1 MKNWRIAVTIVFT
14 LILLIGCGSNQKT
27 VFDDVS
33 GKMTISEV
41 RAIKGDPDEEVNDYI
56 DNVEKSWYQQQ
67 DVIADTYN
75 NVELFGYK
83 GKAVFT
89 YSFIYDYKNAPYK
102 EEDTELSTIDWSLES
117 GKNFTE
123 KEYQDIS
130 KKLTKKFG
138 DSSVV
143 GDRNEWYD
151 ESDNTYILWYEK
163 LRCILAN

>member
-14 LILLIGCGSNQKT
+14 LILLIGCGSTQKT

-41 RAIKGDPDEEVNDYI
+41 RAIKGDPDEEVNDFT
-56 DNVEKSWYQQQ
+56 DHVEKSWYEQQ

-83 GKAVFT
+83 GKAVFN
-89 YSFIYDYKNAPYK
+89 YYFNLDYTTAPYK

-138 DSSVV
+138 DPSVV
-143 GDRNEWYD
+143 GDRDEWYD
-151 ESDNTYILWYEK
+151 ESDNKYILWYEK
-163 LRCILAN
+163 LRCILAD